1 MKKIFVFVPI
11 FLAFVLLFT
20 AITPLVAMSEDI
32 SEKVFRLHILANS
45 DEIADQELKL
55 KVRDRVLSFT
65 AELYKQCDNVDE
77 AINCSNENIEEIENE
92 AQKVVAYYGYDYD
105 VDAYVIKEYF
115 NTRVYDGFTLPAGM
129 YDSLKIEI
137 GEAKGHN
144 WWCVMFPTV
153 CVTGCVDDLGES
165 LNDDE
170 LKFVKSNKYIVKFKT
185 VEIIER
191 IKSKIYP

>member
-1 MKKIFVFVPI
+1 MKKLYVFVPI

-45 DEIADQELKL
+45 DENADQELKL
-55 KVRDRVLSFT
+55 KVRDRVLTFT
-65 AELYKQCDNVDE
+65 AELYEQCENVDD
-77 AINCSNENIEEIENE
+77 AINCSKENIGEIENA

-105 VDAYVIKEYF
+105 VDAYVTKEYF
-115 NTRVYDGFTLPAGM
+115 NTRVYEGFTLPAGM

-165 LNDDE
+165 LNDNE
-170 LKFVKSNKYIVKFKT
+170 LEFVKSNNYIVRFKA
-185 VEIIER
+185 VEIIEK
-191 IKSKIYP
+191 IKCKINP